1 MDAALVIEKNDNANT
16 KRAYII
22 LMPVT
27 HWRLS
32 SEDRRMNG
40 LIGVGEAIEVRSSS
54 APNL

>member
-32 SEDRRMNG
+32 SEDRRMIG